1 MSYIEPFMHDLQSPI
16 KSTIHFLSEV
26 EDNALCL
33 KKKKKTDKQTNKNK
47 QTLILET
54 SELNTKEEFLKPL
67 STGDREKNE
76 VIMTNRN

>member
-1 MSYIEPFMHDLQSPI
+1 MIYNRQS
-16 KSTIHFLSEV
+16 KALSTSLVKWKITPY
-26 EDNALCL
+26 AW
-33 KKKKKTDKQTNKNK
+33 KKKKNTDKQTNKNK

>member
-16 KSTIHFLSEV
+16 KSTIHLLSEV

-33 KKKKKTDKQTNKNK
+33 KKKKNTDKQTNKNK

>member
-16 KSTIHFLSEV
+16 KSTIHLLSEV

-33 KKKKKTDKQTNKNK
+33 KKKKTDKQTNKNK